1 MNTLL
6 WPACSNARY
15 RVTYHKNSGTD
26 SVSRPFLADI
36 TARKL
41 AIKLPPSLT
50 PESLF
55 VGNDPTNLAL
65 EVAVV
70 SSPRRPSNQDITK
83 TWRTRRAGR
92 ATPVLLIAI
101 YGDKACLCGVSG
113 DHPAILDDVDVG
125 QAERLARAA
134 LALPD
139 RLSAQRFVAEALPS
153 LETNLPGIT
162 NAGMLALHNL
172 TTSAPAR
179 ADWGAAGEN
188 ARKAAVKAGESMLSA
203 LGYSVERLDNLTKVL
218 RSSDKRTALA
228 VLLNEDESIESGSPR
243 FNSMSPIS
251 YAMSK
256 ADDENLTWIVIV
268 KGNRIRLYSNEP
280 GKGVG
285 RRGRT
290 ETYIECQPSLLA
302 EDDLGYLWML
312 FSAAALSKGGSLDEL
327 LSSSAR
333 FAGDLATRLRD
344 RIYEHVVPN
353 LAQGIVRARNLENP
367 TPKDLDLTYQM
378 ALTVLFRLLFIAY
391 AEDRDLLPFRQNDA
405 YRSRSLTEKA
415 KELSKS
421 VAENRPLGNGDNY
434 WVECEQ
440 LFDAVAEGNTGWS
453 VPQYGG
459 DIFLTDPVIAPA
471 GAALKALSIR
481 NEYFET
487 ALRALLV
494 ATDEGT
500 TGPVDFRSL
509 GVREFGTIY
518 EGLLEAELSVA
529 EVDLK
534 LDKKATYIP
543 TREGEVAAVRAGE
556 VYLHNKSGSRK
567 SSGSYYT
574 KHFAVEYLL
583 DGSLEPALDEHFSR
597 LDAMKSDVDAA
608 EALFDFRVADI
619 AMGSGHFL
627 VAAIDRI
634 EARIANYLKQ
644 RQEKGRA
651 LSAVI
656 QELAELRKAAHSALG
671 ELKDD
676 FDIEDGQLLRR
687 QIARRCIYGVDLNP
701 LAVQLARLSIWIHT
715 FVPGLPLSLLDH
727 NLVLGNALVGVGTL
741 DDIKKKFDGASGTL
755 FEVDADEL
763 LGEAAKPLR
772 RLATLNDATPADI
785 ELARKAI
792 EEAKQAILPT
802 KALCDL
808 ITAQPIS
815 THDKVRA
822 FQFENWEGEKK
833 SILLS
838 LEWKEATEDL
848 AGLDA
853 FHFPIQFPE
862 IFLGD
867 NPGFDVI
874 LGNPPWQEATL
885 EKLAFWARHFPGLRG
900 LGSREQK
907 AKLLELEEER
917 PDLNSIYQAELKEV
931 GRIRGYLTSG
941 VYQGMG
947 TGDPDV
953 YKAFCWRF
961 WNLTRVENGCLGVV
975 LPRSALAA
983 QGTELF
989 RKALFSSSKLTQVT
1003 MLLNRKQWVFEDLHP
1018 QWTIG
1023 LITAIH
1029 GQVGGQSIGLRGPYP
1044 DLVSFEAG
1052 KKEPFSEFSA
1062 EDILAWNESA
1072 SLPLFPAPDSIEVF
1086 RKLRESPWLSDKLAS
1101 DWRARPDRE
1110 LDATNDKHFFDFE
1123 HEKCPEGYWPVF
1135 KGESFDIWNP
1145 DRGIY
1150 FGWADPGPVKRRLYD
1165 KRLNSARSARDSA
1178 HSEFSIDY
1186 VQREETLAC
1195 NKARIVIRDVTRSTD
1210 SRTVRACL
1218 IPPHVFVTNKA
1229 PYLLWS
1235 KGDELDQAFLLGVLS
1250 SIPLDWYAR
1259 RFVEINLNFFIFNPF
1274 PIPRPKKSSP
1284 LRKKVIKLAGRLACP
1299 DERFA
1304 DWAVAV
1310 GVDCKPLKE
1319 DVKNDMIDE
1328 LDAVVAHLYG
1338 LSKRQLTHVF
1348 ETFHEGWDYQPRLGA
1363 VLEHYDAW
1371 ANKA

>member
-1 MNTLL
+1 M
-6 WPACSNARY
+6 
-15 RVTYHKNSGTD
+15 
-26 SVSRPFLADI
+26 SVFVFLEDL

-41 AIKLPPSLT
+41 AISLPPTLT
-50 PESLF
+50 PECLYI
-55 VGNDPTNLAL
+55 GNDPTNLAL

-70 SSPRRPSNQDITK
+70 SARRRPTNQDITK
-83 TWRTRRAGR
+83 AWRTRRAGR

-113 DHPAILDDVDVG
+113 DDPAILDNVDVG

-134 LALPD
+134 LVLPD
-139 RLSAQRFVAEALPS
+139 RLSAQRFVSEALPS
-153 LETNLPGIT
+153 LETSLPGIT

-172 TTSAPAR
+172 TTSAPTR
-179 ADWGAAGEN
+179 ADWGAAGES
-188 ARKAAVKAGESMLSA
+188 ARRAAAREGESLLTT
-203 LGYSVERLDNLTKVL
+203 LGYSVEKLDNLTKVL

-302 EDDLGYLWML
+302 EGDLGYLWLL
-312 FSAAALSKGGSLDEL
+312 FSADALGKGGSLDDL
-327 LSSSAR
+327 LSSSER

-353 LAQGIVRARNLENP
+353 LAQGIVQARNLENP
-367 TPKDLDLTYQM
+367 TPQDLNLTYQM

-391 AEDRDLLPFRQNDA
+391 AEDRDLLPYRQNDA

-415 KELSKS
+415 KELAKA
-421 VAENRPLGNGDNY
+421 VAEDRPVGSGDNY

-440 LFDAVAEGNTGWS
+440 LFEAVAEGNTGWS

-459 DIFLTDPVIAPA
+459 DLFLTDPDISPA
-471 GAALKALSIR
+471 GAALKALSIS
-481 NEYFET
+481 NEYFEA

-494 ATDEGT
+494 ADDEGT
-500 TGPVDFRSL
+500 EGPVDFRSL

-529 EVDLK
+529 AVDLK
-534 LDKKATYIP
+534 LDRKDTYVP
-543 TREGEVAAVRAGE
+543 AREGEDVEVSAGE
-556 VYLHNKSGSRK
+556 VYLHNRSGSRK

-574 KHFAVEYLL
+574 KHFAVEFLL
-583 DGSLEPALDEHFSR
+583 DGSLEPALDDHFTR
-597 LDAMKSDVDAA
+597 LDAMESDVDAA

-644 RQEKGRA
+644 RQEQGRP

-656 QELAELRKAAHSALG
+656 KELAELRKAAHTALG

-741 DDIKKKFDGASGTL
+741 DEIRSKFDEASGTF

-763 LGEAAKPLR
+763 LGDAAKPLR
-772 RLATLNDATPADI
+772 RLATLNDATSADI
-785 ELARKAI
+785 DLAREAI
-792 EEAKQAILPT
+792 EEAQQAIMAT
-802 KALCDL
+802 HALCDL
-808 ITAQPIS
+808 VTAQPIS
-815 THDKVRA
+815 ENKKIRG
-822 FQFENWEGEKK
+822 FQFENWENEKQSIVESAEWEACK
-833 SILLS
+833 S
-838 LEWKEATEDL
+838 DL
-848 AGLDA
+848 TGLDA

-862 IFLGD
+862 IFLGE
-867 NPGFDVI
+867 NPGFDLI

-885 EKLAFWARHFPGLRG
+885 EKLAFWARYFPGLRG
-900 LGSREQK
+900 LSSREQK
-907 AKLLELEEER
+907 ARLTELEEER
-917 PDLNSIYQAELKEV
+917 PDLNLIYEAELEEV
-931 GRIRGYLTSG
+931 ARIRGYLTSG
-941 VYQGMG
+941 VYKGMG

-961 WNLTRVENGCLGVV
+961 WNLTRAENGHLGVV

-983 QGTELF
+983 KGTEVF
-989 RKALFSSSKLTQVT
+989 RKALFSSSGLTQVT
-1003 MLLNRKQWVFEDLHP
+1003 MLLNKKQWVFEDLHP

-1023 LITAIH
+1023 LITAKH
-1029 GQVGGQSIGLRGPYP
+1029 GQPEGLSVGLKGPYP
-1044 DLVSFEAG
+1044 DLASFEAG
-1052 KKEPFSEFSA
+1052 RKEPFSEFSA
-1062 EDILAWNESA
+1062 EDILGWNESA
-1072 SLPLFPAPDSIEVF
+1072 SLPLFPSPDSIEVF
-1086 RKLRESPWLSDKLAS
+1086 RKLRESPWLSDKSAG
-1101 DWRARPDRE
+1101 DWRARPDTE
-1110 LDATNDKHFFDFE
+1110 LHATNDKQFIDFE
-1123 HEKCPEGYWPVF
+1123 SEECPEGFWPVF

-1150 FGWADPGPVKRRLYD
+1150 FGWADPEPVKKRLFD
-1165 KRLNSARSARDSA
+1165 KRSRSARSTRGSA
-1178 HSEFSIDY
+1178 HKEFPPSHI
-1186 VQREETLAC
+1186 RRKETLSC
-1195 NKARIVIRDVTRSTD
+1195 NKARIAFRDITNRTNQ
-1210 SRTVRACL
+1210 RTVIACL
-1218 IPPHVFVTNKA
+1218 LPPEIFLTNKA
-1229 PYLLWS
+1229 PYLLWP
-1235 KGDELDQAFLLGVLS
+1235 KGEEHDQAYLLGVLS
-1250 SIPLDWYAR
+1250 SVPLDWYAR
-1259 RFVEINLNFFIFNPF
+1259 RFVEINVNFFIFNPF
-1274 PIPRPKKSSP
+1274 PIPRPEHDSS
-1284 LRKKVIKLAGRLACP
+1284 LRNKVIELSGRLASP

-1304 DWAVAV
+1304 DWAAAV
-1310 GVDCKPLKE
+1310 GVECGPLKE
-1319 DVKNDMIDE
+1319 DLKNDKIHE

-1338 LSKRQLTHVF
+1338 LSREHLIHIFK
-1348 ETFHEGWDYQPRLGA
+1348 TFHEGWDYKPRLNA
-1363 VLEHYDAW
+1363 VLQHYDSW
-1371 ANKA
+1371 AGKA